1 MLQTH
6 CMVFGLERTAIG
18 RTTRAMMMLKFSGT
32 KLGVVAAS
40 VVGVWL
46 GDALHRRV
54 NSAAV
59 ASATLLFLS
68 VASVQMLSTDLRI
81 RLTLASMLALVA
93 ARVHR
98 ETLAVYL
105 SQSLLTALAPTV
117 RVTKLDGVAGRRRHD
132 ADEMDGAS
140 MDPDPTAS
148 DSTTTRSPKPGANDE
163 DPEDEK
169 AALTTAAPT
178 SVAMLSD
185 GPLLRREAHVV

>member
-1 MLQTH
+1 MLFVSYFPLHKGTVRNLVCSVGIPSQWFAT
-6 CMVFGLERTAIG
+6 CSFAYLGVLRP
-18 RTTRAMMMLKFSGT
+18 TRDWPTL
-32 KLGVVAAS
+32 LGVVAAS

-59 ASATLLFLS
+59 ASATLLLLS

-117 RVTKLDGVAGRRRHD
+117 SITKLDGVAGRRRHD
-132 ADEMDGAS
+132 ADEVKY
-140 MDPDPTAS
+140 TT
-148 DSTTTRSPKPGANDE
+148 STSSRCAAGNLRQRQPQQRRRLQGLRAQPGR
-163 DPEDEK
+163 
-169 AALTTAAPT
+169 L
-178 SVAMLSD
+178 
-185 GPLLRREAHVV
+185 GLLG

>member
-1 MLQTH
+1 M
-6 CMVFGLERTAIG
+6 
-18 RTTRAMMMLKFSGT
+18 
-32 KLGVVAAS
+32 LGVVAAS

-81 RLTLASMLALVA
+81 RLALASTLALVA

-105 SQSLLTALAPTV
+105 SQRLLTALAPTV
-117 RVTKLDGVAGRRRHD
+117 SITKLEGVAGRRRHD
-132 ADEMDGAS
+132 ADEVN
-140 MDPDPTAS
+140 
-148 DSTTTRSPKPGANDE
+148 STTSTSSRSAAGNLRQRQPQQRRRLQGLRAQPGR
-163 DPEDEK
+163 
-169 AALTTAAPT
+169 L
-178 SVAMLSD
+178 
-185 GPLLRREAHVV
+185 G